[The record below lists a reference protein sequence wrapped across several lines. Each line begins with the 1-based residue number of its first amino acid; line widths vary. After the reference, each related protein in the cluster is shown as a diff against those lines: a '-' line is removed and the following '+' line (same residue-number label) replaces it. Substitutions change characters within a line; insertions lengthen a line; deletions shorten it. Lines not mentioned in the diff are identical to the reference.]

1 MHSCG
6 PGTKSCNVFFGMLE
20 TWADPNIV
28 SVMICIKKSTVMNVQ
43 GLFLGINCI
52 RGQQQQQ
59 THFYQ
64 KASSHMPLAQVK

>member
-1 MHSCG
+1 MG
-6 PGTKSCNVFFGMLE
+6 LARKAVTLFFGMLE

-28 SVMICIKKSTVMNVQ
+28 SVIKIFTVMNVQ

-52 RGQQQQQ
+52 RREQKQQ
-59 THFYQ
+59 TNLYQ